1 MGKLII
7 AIDGPAGS
15 GKSTVAKAVA
25 QALNY
30 TYIDTGA
37 MYRAIAL
44 YVLRQGIEPSDS
56 QRLKEELQ
64 KVRIEWKPPGDKES
78 SPEFQGVYLN
88 GEDVTKMI
96 RSPEVSQLA
105 SVISTLPEVREVL
118 TQKQR
123 EMGREGGVVAEG
135 RDIGTVVFPEAQVKI
150 YLTASLEERAR
161 RRAEELS
168 AEQGVPEASLYEK
181 VYRDL
186 AERDYRDSTR
196 SIAPLVRAP
205 DAVEIQTDGLTVE
218 EVTARVLDLVRER
231 KARC

>member
-37 MYRAIAL
+37 MYRAVAL
-44 YVLRQGIEPSDS
+44 YILRQKINPSDS

-64 KVRIEWKPPGDKES
+64 KVRIEWKPSENKPS
-78 SPEFQGVYLN
+78 SPKVQGVYLN
-88 GEDVTKMI
+88 GEDVTKAI
-96 RSPEVSQLA
+96 RSPEVSQVA
-105 SVISTLPEVREVL
+105 SVVSTLLEVREVL

-135 RDIGTVVFPEAQVKI
+135 RDVGTVVFPEAQVKI
-150 YLTASLEERAR
+150 FLTASLEERAR
-161 RRAEELS
+161 RRAKELS
-168 AEQGVPEASLYEK
+168 AEQGIPEGSLYEK

-186 AERDYRDSTR
+186 MERDYRDSTR
-196 SIAPLVRAP
+196 PIAPLARAP

-218 EVTARVLDLVRER
+218 EVVSRVLDLVRER